1 METKTVKV
9 NEAIL
14 DKVKELAY
22 CNNHTE
28 ARCYLLDSV
37 KDSIPRRGWA
47 RFRFMYQ
54 CIRDYCD
61 YKGYTPLEMVKA
73 RENIDIAMKEWL
85 TEKIGEEVTNRL
97 FSLL

>member
-1 METKTVKV
+1 MDTKKVTV
-9 NEAIL
+9 NETIL
-14 DKVKELAY
+14 DKVKELVKS
-22 CNNHTE
+22 NNHTE
-28 ARCYLLDSV
+28 ARAYLLDSV

-54 CIRDYCD
+54 CIRDYCE

-85 TEKIGEEVTNRL
+85 TEKIGEETTNRL